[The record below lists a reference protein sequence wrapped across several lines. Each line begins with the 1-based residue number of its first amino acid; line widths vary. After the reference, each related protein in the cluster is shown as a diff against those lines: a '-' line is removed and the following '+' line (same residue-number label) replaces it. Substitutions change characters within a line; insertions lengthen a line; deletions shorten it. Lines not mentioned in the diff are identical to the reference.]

1 MKLVVKDGLVIAAHE
16 NNQNI
21 KNLYPDLEIIRIS
34 NDLKLQLLSNIPPA
48 VSIINMPGVML
59 NSPTPLP
66 QDPRLKWN
74 LEESRKNGLTVI
86 EDIAEEYRVE
96 ILSSMPGRIAGYEA
110 KAKIASRIIESA
122 TPDKSD
128 IEALQLEA
136 DNKKITVLELA
147 QLIIKRSEEFANI
160 STYIDGEAL
169 RIKIIIEGAET
180 TKIIWDSLKEFE
192 QNILTKIN
200 NQNV

>member
-1 MKLVVKDGLVIAAHE
+1 MKLVIKDSMVIASHS

-21 KNLYPDLEIIRIS
+21 KNLYSSDLEVIRIPD
-34 NDLKLQLLSNIPPA
+34 NVILKTSSKSPI
-48 VSIINMPGVML
+48 L
-59 NSPTPLP
+59 NSNNSIFIDISLGTTDLP
-66 QDPRLKWN
+66 IDPRLDWDI
-74 LEESRKNGLTVI
+74 EESRKNALSVI

-96 ILSSMPGRIAGYEA
+96 ILTSMPGRIAGYEA
-110 KAKIASRIIESA
+110 KAKIASRIIEA
-122 TPDKSD
+122 ENPDKSD

-136 DNKKITVLELA
+136 DNKKITVFELA

-169 RIKIIIEGAET
+169 RVKIAIEGAET

-200 NQNV
+200 N